1 MNRSMATALGI
12 AAAAAAAAV
21 AMASGKAFAD
31 DITINNT
38 PFVSTLSR
46 AEVRDDLLKNSRLA
60 RELASEWS
68 MQYNHSSPP
77 GRTAYTGAQVRAE
90 YAASRDEVRQLNGE
104 DSGSMY
110 LSMKRSN
117 GNATRAMGAPAR

>member
-1 MNRSMATALGI
+1 MNRNMATALGI

-38 PFVSTLSR
+38 PFVSTMTR
-46 AEVRDDLLKNSRLA
+46 AEVRADLLRNSRLA

-68 MQYNHSSPP
+68 MQSNNRSPQVSS
-77 GRTAYTGAQVRAE
+77 ADSGAQARAE
-90 YAASRDEVRQLNGE
+90 YAASRDEVRQLYGE

-117 GNATRAMGAPAR
+117 ANATRAMGAPAR